1 MGLTR
6 LAVKRPLTM
15 VMMIL
20 GLVILGFRGF
30 TLMQVE
36 RYPKVDFPFI
46 SVVVVF
52 PGASPD
58 DVETLVVKPIEDAVA
73 GIPGIDYVQS
83 VSNEGFGYVVAAFQE
98 GVDGDQAAIDV
109 ERKVSAIKGN
119 LPSDA
124 TEPSIVKAD
133 INAIPIMNLILSG
146 PQSQDELFKLAEDE
160 VKPLLQSVKGVA
172 SVSVSGGRNQIISV
186 QVDGKKLSAYKLPVT
201 SLSQAFATSNMAFP
215 VGSLEEGRQKT
226 TLRSVGSFQ
235 SLAEIERMVVSG
247 APSSSGGGS
256 SASTSRIAGA
266 DTGGLVYL
274 KDLATVETSFDD
286 VVGYRRYNGLD
297 TVSISIVP
305 TSGANVI
312 EVADAIT
319 GRIENLNQ
327 TLPGNTKLTIISDDS
342 KFIKSSVAAVQEDLI
357 LAVLITGLV
366 MLVFLHTLRSTFIV
380 IMAIPTSLLSTF
392 LVMWAL
398 GYSINVLTLLAM
410 TLIIGILVDDSIVVL
425 ENIERHLKMR
435 KMPKQ
440 AAIDGRQE
448 IGWAAIAITLV
459 DVVVYI
465 PVAFTSGIVGQFFR
479 AYGIT
484 IVAAT
489 LFSLLISFTLT
500 PLLAAY
506 FMKEESDR
514 LETRGG
520 VGKILNVILFPVL
533 WVWNN
538 FTRLWEAGF
547 DALSNFYSRVIG
559 LSLSNVFTQ
568 GLVIIIAL
576 TVFVGAIFFNQ
587 FDIPFGNYKIK
598 GLGLVSSEFM
608 PQEDDGKF
616 TVTIQLPPGTSLEV
630 TDKAT
635 RQIEQIILREVPETV
650 SILSSVGS
658 SASSSIM
665 SSVTGGSNSATI
677 SVLVV
682 SKNDRLRPITQIVEE
697 LRPAVS
703 IIPDANVTVT
713 MSSFMSMGT
722 AAISVQVYG
731 TDPNVLIDLSKQVEA
746 IVRTTPNTIDVL
758 NLDAV
763 RAPETKI
770 KLNRQRLSDLG
781 ISPAAV
787 TGALRTAV
795 TGSDVGD
802 YSPEGQEKTQIT
814 LRLNEDS
821 RENLEDLLQL
831 PIGYLSGKPILLSQ
845 VAEIERSLTPAVI
858 KRYDRQRILTISSG
872 VIGSNSSGITNDIET
887 RIKQEVV
894 FPPEYGYR
902 FSGMSEAQRESFADL
917 FSALFLSII
926 LIYML
931 LVALYQNFLQPL
943 AIMFSLPLA
952 LIGVMGG
959 LAVTQNSLNM
969 FSMLG
974 VIMLAGIVGR
984 NSILLVDFANQLRER
999 GMPRKQALVE
1009 AGRLRLRPI
1018 IMTSF
1023 ALIFALLPV
1032 LFSSAEGS
1040 ESRQPLAAVLIG
1052 GSATS
1057 GLLSLLVT
1065 PVTYNILEGLTD
1077 RAKSLFYLIVGRQV
1091 EKAVATTPPAADP
1104 AGEI

>member
-15 VMMIL
+15 IMMIL
-20 GLVILGFRGF
+20 GLVVLGFRGF

-58 DVETLVVKPIEDAVA
+58 DVETLVVKPVEDAVA

-98 GVDGDQAAIDV
+98 GIDGDQAAIDV
-109 ERKVSAIKGN
+109 ERKVSAIKGT

-124 TEPSIVKAD
+124 TEPSIIKAD

-146 PQSQDELFKLAEDE
+146 PQNQDELFKLAEDE

-172 SVSVSGGRNQIISV
+172 SVSVSGGRNEIISV
-186 QVDGKKLSAYKLPVT
+186 QVDGKKLGAYKLPIT
-201 SLSQAFATSNMAFP
+201 SLSQAFAMNNMAFP
-215 VGSLEEGRQKT
+215 VGNLEEGRQKS

-247 APSSSGGGS
+247 APGSTGGGGGS
-256 SASTSRIAGA
+256 SSRPGA
-266 DTGGLVYL
+266 DAGGLVYL
-274 KDLATVETSFDD
+274 KDLAMVKSSFDD
-286 VVGYRRYNGLD
+286 TVGYQRYNGLD

-312 EVADAIT
+312 EVADAIL
-319 GRIENLNQ
+319 GRVENLNR
-327 TLPGNTKLTIISDDS
+327 TLPGNTQLTVISDDS

-357 LAVLITGLV
+357 LAILITGLV

-440 AAIDGRQE
+440 AALDGRQE

-506 FMKEESDR
+506 LMKEETDR

-547 DALSNFYSRVIG
+547 DALSNFYGKVIG
-559 LSLSNVFTQ
+559 LSLSNFFTQ
-568 GLVIIIAL
+568 GLVIVIAL
-576 TVFVGAIFFNQ
+576 AVFAGAIFFNQ
-587 FDIPFGNYKIK
+587 FEIPFGNYKIK

-630 TDKAT
+630 TDKAA

-650 SILSSVGS
+650 SILSSVGN

-682 SKNDRLRPITQIVEE
+682 GKNDRVRPITRIVEE

-703 IIPDANVTVT
+703 VIPDANVTVT
-713 MSSFMSMGT
+713 MSSFMSMGS

-731 TDPNVLIDLSKQVEA
+731 TDPDVLIDLSKQVEG

-802 YSPEGQEKTQIT
+802 YAPEGQEKTQIT

-821 RENLEDLLQL
+821 RENLGDLLQL
-831 PIGYLSGKPILLSQ
+831 PVGYLNGNPIPLSQ

-872 VIGSNSSGITNDIET
+872 VIGSNSSGITNEIEA

-902 FSGMSEAQRESFADL
+902 FSGMSEAQRESFSDL

-959 LAVTQNSLNM
+959 LAATQNSLNM

-984 NSILLVDFANQLRER
+984 NSILLVDFTNQLREQ
-999 GMPRKQALVE
+999 GVPRKQALVE

-1032 LFSSAEGS
+1032 LFSTAEGS

-1077 RAKSLFYLIVGRQV
+1077 RARSLFYLIVGRQV
-1091 EKAVATTPPAADP
+1091 EKTVATPSTADS
-1104 AGEI
+1104 AGKI

>member
-15 VMMIL
+15 LMIIL
-20 GLVILGFRGF
+20 GLVILGVRGF

-109 ERKVSAIKGN
+109 ERKVSAIKGT

-124 TEPSIVKAD
+124 TDPSVIKAD
-133 INAIPIMNLILSG
+133 INAIPIMSIILSG
-146 PQSQDELFKLAEDE
+146 SQNQDELFKLADDE
-160 VKPLLQSVKGVA
+160 VRPLLQSVKGVA
-172 SVSVSGGRNQIISV
+172 SVSVAGGRNKIISV
-186 QVDGKKLSAYKLPVT
+186 QVDGKKLSAYKLPIT
-201 SLSQAFATSNMAFP
+201 SLSQAFATGNMAFP
-215 VGSLEEGRQKT
+215 VGSLEDGRQKS

-235 SLAEIERMVVSG
+235 SLAEVERMAVSG
-247 APSSSGGGS
+247 APSSMGGS
-256 SASTSRIAGA
+256 SGGSQTKAGA
-266 DTGGLVYL
+266 DPGGLVYL
-274 KDLATVETSFDD
+274 KDLATVDASFED
-286 VVGYRRYNGLD
+286 VVGFQRYNGQD
-297 TVSISIVP
+297 TVSISVIP

-312 EVADAIT
+312 EVANGIA
-319 GRIENLNQ
+319 RKVESLNQ
-327 TLPGNTKLTIISDDS
+327 TLPGNAKLTVISDDS
-342 KFIKSSVAAVQEDLI
+342 KFIKSSVASVEEDLV

-380 IMAIPTSLLSTF
+380 IMAIPTSLFATF

-435 KMPKQ
+435 KAPKQ

-484 IVAAT
+484 IVTAT

-500 PLLAAY
+500 PMLAAY
-506 FMKEESDR
+506 FMKEKDDK

-520 VGKILNVILFPVL
+520 VGKFLNIIFFPVL
-533 WVWNN
+533 WFWNN

-547 DALSNFYSRVIG
+547 DALSNFYGKVIG
-559 LSLSNVFTQ
+559 LSLRNIFTQ
-568 GLVIIIAL
+568 GLVILIAL
-576 TVFVGAIFFNQ
+576 AVFVGALFFNQ
-587 FDIPFGNYKIK
+587 FEIPMGNYKIK

-616 TVTIQLPPGTSLEV
+616 KVTIQMPPGTALNV
-630 TDKAT
+630 TDQVT
-635 RQIEQIILREVPETV
+635 RQIEQTILREVPETV

-658 SASSSIM
+658 SGSSSGAM
-665 SSVTGGSNSATI
+665 SSVTGGSNSASI

-682 SKNDRLRPITQIVEE
+682 GKNDRARTLSQIVNE
-697 LRPAVS
+697 LRPAVTN
-703 IIPDANVTVT
+703 IPDAHVTVT

-731 TDPNVLIDLSKQVEA
+731 ADPDVLIDLSKQVEA
-746 IVRTTPNTIDVL
+746 VVRNTPNTIDVL

-770 KLNRQRLSDLG
+770 RLNRQRLSDLG
-781 ISPAAV
+781 ISPASV

-802 YSPEGQEKTQIT
+802 FAPEGEEKIQIT
-814 LRLNEDS
+814 LRLDENS
-821 RENLEDLLQL
+821 RENLENLLQL
-831 PIGYLSGKPILLSQ
+831 PIGYLNSKPILLSQ

-872 VIGSNSSGITNDIET
+872 VIGSNSSGVTDEIEA
-887 RIKQEVV
+887 RIKQQVV

-902 FSGMSEAQRESFADL
+902 FTGMSEAQRESFADL
-917 FSALFLSII
+917 FSALLLSII

-959 LAVTQNSLNM
+959 LAATHNSLNM

-999 GMPRKQALVE
+999 GVPRKQALVE

-1032 LFSSAEGS
+1032 LFGAAEGS
-1040 ESRQPLAAVLIG
+1040 ESRQPLAAVLVG

-1077 RAKSLFYLIVGRQV
+1077 RVKSLFYLIVGREV
-1091 EKAVATTPPAADP
+1091 EKVVTPPAADS
-1104 AGEI
+1104 AGEA